1 MKKNLILILALFI
14 TGTIA
19 IWGIADTNG
28 LLAFASQLVN
38 VLFQSRGWFIMLTV
52 SVLTIVCIWLIFSP
66 YSHIKLGQDDEEP
79 EFSTIS
85 WLTMLFAAG
94 MGVGLLYWGS
104 AEPLSHYLIIS
115 QSHPASESA
124 LMALF
129 ITNFHWGIHAWAI
142 YAIMGLVIAYFS
154 FRQHTQ
160 MLVSAPIRK
169 VFGEHLWTRVV
180 GSMSDLSAIVAI
192 AIGVGGSIAMGVF
205 QVQGG
210 VEHLLGTKST
220 GVTLALTIFAVLFV
234 AYMLPLMVDLSRGMA
249 MISNTNMLVATLLM
263 LFVLLSG
270 PTHYLM
276 SAIVETFGSYA
287 VGFLPHGFRTF
298 TFLDWQGRNWF
309 QSWTLTYMVW
319 WLAWAPFVGVFIARI
334 SRGRTIREFIL
345 YVIFVPTLF
354 SMFWFGVFGGI
365 AFFEVLNENSD
376 LLEVVKNNVNST
388 VFVVLDSLPLGWL
401 TSSLTILIA
410 FLFIVTSVVSA
421 AYVLSMFS
429 TGGGL
434 EPGIKIKLIWGVILG
449 ALGVV
454 MILSDSIKAVRAI
467 IALGAMPFVFIV
479 LLLMVCLLKDLK
491 REVKNADR

>member
-1 MKKNLILILALFI
+1 MRNNLVLALALII
-14 TGTIA
+14 TSAIA
-19 IWGIADTNG
+19 IWGVWDTSG
-28 LLAFASQLVN
+28 LLVFVSLLVN
-38 VLFQSRGWFIMLTV
+38 QLFHSRGWFIMLTV
-52 SVLTIVCIWLIFSP
+52 STLVIVCLWLIFSP
-66 YSHIKLGQDDEEP
+66 YGRIKLGQDDEEP

-104 AEPLSHYLIIS
+104 AEPISHYLIIS
-115 QSHPASESA
+115 KAYPASESA

-129 ITNFHWGIHAWAI
+129 VTNFHWGVHAWSI
-142 YAIMGLVIAYFS
+142 YAIMGLVIAYFT
-154 FRQHTQ
+154 FRRNTH
-160 MLVSAPIRK
+160 MLVSAPIHK
-169 VFGEHLWTRVV
+169 VFGKHIWTQIV
-180 GSMSDLSAIVAI
+180 GSISDLSAIVAI

-210 VEHLLGTKST
+210 IENLFEIKST
-220 GVTLALTIFAVLFV
+220 GTTLALTIFSVLFI
-234 AYMLPLMVDLSRGMA
+234 AYTLPLMVDLSRGMA
-249 MISNTNMLVATLLM
+249 IISNTNMLGATLLM
-263 LFVLLSG
+263 LFVLLAG

-276 SAIVETFGSYA
+276 SAIVESFGKYA
-287 VGFLPHGFRTF
+287 VEFLPHGFRTF
-298 TFLDWQGRNWF
+298 SFFDWQTQNWF
-309 QSWTLTYMVW
+309 KSWTLTFMVW

-345 YVIFVPTLF
+345 CVIFIPTLF

-365 AFFEVLNENSD
+365 AFHEVLNKNEH
-376 LLEVVKNNVNST
+376 LLEVVKTDVNST
-388 VFVVLDSLPLGWL
+388 VFAVLESLPMSGL

-429 TGGGL
+429 TGGNL
-434 EPGIKIKLIWGVILG
+434 VPSIKIKLVWGVILG

-454 MILSDSIKAVRAI
+454 MILSGSIEAVRAI
-467 IALGAMPFVFIV
+467 IALWAMPFVFIV

-491 REVKNADR
+491 REVNNGNR

>member
-1 MKKNLILILALFI
+1 MKNHLILILALII
-14 TGTIA
+14 TGAIA
-19 IWGIADTNG
+19 IWGILDTNG
-28 LLAFASQLVN
+28 LLVFASQLVN
-38 VLFQSRGWFIMLTV
+38 LLFQSRGWFIMLTV
-52 SVLTIVCIWLIFSP
+52 SILTIVCLYLIFSP
-66 YSHIKLGQDDEEP
+66 YGRIKLGQDDEEP
-79 EFSTIS
+79 EFSKIS

-104 AEPLSHYLIIS
+104 AEPISHYLIIS
-115 QSHPASESA
+115 QVHPASESA

-129 ITNFHWGIHAWAI
+129 ITNFHWGIHAWSI

-154 FRQHTQ
+154 FRKNTQ
-160 MLVSAPIRK
+160 MLVSAPIHK
-169 VFGEHLWTRVV
+169 VFGEHLWTRLV
-180 GSMSDLSAIVAI
+180 GSLSDLCAIVAI
-192 AIGVGGSIAMGVF
+192 AIGVSGSIAMGVF

-210 VEHLLGTKST
+210 IEYLFNFKST
-220 GVTLALTIFAVLFV
+220 DFTLALSILAVLFI
-234 AYMLPLMVDLSRGMA
+234 AYMLPLLVDLGRGMA

-263 LFVLLSG
+263 LFVLLAG

-276 SAIVETFGSYA
+276 SAIVETFGKYT

-298 TFLDWQGRNWF
+298 TFLDWQGQAWF

-319 WLAWAPFVGVFIARI
+319 WFAWAPFVGVFIARI

-365 AFFEVLNENSD
+365 AFFEVLNDNTH
-376 LLEVVKNNVNST
+376 LLDVVKTNVNST
-388 VFVVLDSLPLGWL
+388 VFAVLDTLPMGWL

-454 MILSDSIKAVRAI
+454 MILSDSIEAVRAI
-467 IALGAMPFVFIV
+467 IALGAMPFIFIV
-479 LLLMVCLLKDLK
+479 LLLMVCLLKNLK
-491 REVKNADR
+491 QEVKNADR